1 METRLVD
8 LHRYKDCIEIRN
20 GDSRVVLEPN
30 CGGRILYYEYK
41 GVNSLYINPAED
53 GYLLESGKSPA
64 GPFSPCAGRCDI
76 GPEMTTPPH
85 ADLWLGNWIAVI
97 QDDQSVEMTSM
108 MDHETGIQLTRTV
121 SLEEHFAK
129 LKFTQSILNISE
141 TTKEYFHWSRTLCT
155 GGGIAIAPVNPESRF
170 PNGYITYGPGDVIN
184 YRPECEP
191 NLCIHDGVLQIF
203 GPASTKKIAMDLSQG
218 WLAYLTRDS
227 RLFVKKFPVYPSRV
241 YGELASNN
249 MSFWYNEEEMCEIE
263 PIGPL
268 EVIQPSYEASFTE
281 TWYLMEY
288 DYPGRTAVRSSD
300 IRKIIDILVM

>member
-1 METRLVD
+1 METRLID
-8 LHRYKDCIEIRN
+8 LHGYKDCIEICN

-41 GVNSLYINPAED
+41 GVNALYINPAED
-53 GYLLESGKSPA
+53 GYLLESGRSPYS
-64 GPFSPCAGRCDI
+64 PNSPCAGRCDI

-85 ADLWLGNWIAVI
+85 PDLWLGNWIALI

-141 TTKEYFHWSRTLCT
+141 TPKQYSHWSRTFCT

-191 NLCIHDGVLQIF
+191 DVCIHDGLLQIF
-203 GPASTKKIAMDLSQG
+203 GPASTKKFAMDLSEG
-218 WLAYLTRDS
+218 WMAYLTRDS
-227 RLFVKKFPVYPSRV
+227 RLFVKKFPVYPGRV

-249 MSFWYNEEEMCEIE
+249 MSFWYNEEEMCEVE
-263 PIGPL
+263 PLGPL

-281 TWYLMEY
+281 TWYNMEY
-288 DYPGRTAVRSSD
+288 DYPGRTAVKSSD

>member
-1 METRLVD
+1 METRLID
-8 LHRYKDCIEIRN
+8 LHGYKECIEICN

-41 GVNSLYINPAED
+41 GVNALYINPADD

-85 ADLWLGNWIAVI
+85 PDLWMGNWIAVI
-97 QDDQSVEMTSM
+97 QEDQSVEMTSM
-108 MDHETGIQLTRTV
+108 MDHETGVQLTRTV
-121 SLEEHFAK
+121 SLDEHFAK

-141 TTKEYFHWSRTLCT
+141 TPKQYFHWSRTLCT
-155 GGGIAIAPVNPESRF
+155 GGGIALAPVNLNSRF

-191 NLCIHDGVLQIF
+191 NVCILDGLLQIF
-203 GPASTKKIAMDLSQG
+203 GPSTTKKFAMDLSEG

-227 RLFVKKFPVYPSRV
+227 LLFVKKFPVYPGRV

-249 MSFWYNEEEMCEIE
+249 MSFWYNENEMCEVE
-263 PIGPL
+263 PMGPL
-268 EVIQPSYEASFTE
+268 EVIQSSYEASFTE

-288 DYPGRTAVRSSD
+288 DHPGKTAVKSSD

>member
-8 LHRYKDCIEIRN
+8 LHGYKDCIEIRN

-41 GVNSLYINPAED
+41 GVNALYINPADD

-64 GPFSPCAGRCDI
+64 GPLSPCAGRCDI
-76 GPEMTTPPH
+76 GPEMTIPPH
-85 ADLWLGNWIAVI
+85 PDLWLGNWIALI
-97 QDDQSVEMTSM
+97 QEDQSVEMTSM
-108 MDHETGIQLTRTV
+108 MDHKTGIQLTRTV

-129 LKFTQSILNISE
+129 LKFTQGILNISE
-141 TTKEYFHWSRTLCT
+141 SPKQYFHWSRTFCN
-155 GGGIAIAPVNPESRF
+155 GGGIAIAPVNPDSRF
-170 PNGYITYGPGDVIN
+170 PNGYITYGPGDIIN
-184 YRPECEP
+184 YRPDCEP
-191 NLCIHDGVLQIF
+191 NVCIHDGLLQIF
-203 GPASTKKIAMDLSQG
+203 GPSSTKKFAMDLSEG

-227 RLFVKKFPVYPSRV
+227 HLFVKKFPVYPGRV
-241 YGELASNN
+241 YGEIAANN
-249 MSFWYNEEEMCEIE
+249 MSFWYNDEETCEIE
-263 PIGPL
+263 PLGPL

-288 DYPGRTAVRSSD
+288 DYPGRTAVKSSD

>member
-8 LHRYKDCIEIRN
+8 LHGYKECIEIQN

-41 GVNSLYINPAED
+41 GVNALYIDPADD

-76 GPEMTTPPH
+76 GPEFTTPPH
-85 ADLWLGNWIAVI
+85 PDLWLGNWIALI
-97 QDDQSVEMTSM
+97 KDDQSVEMTSI

-121 SLEEHFAK
+121 SLDEHFAK

-141 TTKEYFHWSRTLCT
+141 TPKQYFHWSRTLCT
-155 GGGIAIAPVNPESRF
+155 GGGIAIAPVNPDSRY
-170 PNGYITYGPGDVIN
+170 PNSYISYGPGDIIN
-184 YRPECEP
+184 FRPECEP
-191 NLCIHDGVLQIF
+191 NVCVYDGLLQIY
-203 GPASTKKIAMDLSQG
+203 GPPSTNKYAMDLSEG
-218 WLAYLTRDS
+218 WLAYLTKDS
-227 RLFVKKFPVYPSRV
+227 LLFVKKFPVYPGRV

-249 MSFWYNEEEMCEIE
+249 MSFYYHGEDMCEIE
-263 PIGPL
+263 PMGPM
-268 EVIQPSYEASFTE
+268 ETIQPSYEASFTE

-288 DYPGRTAVRSSD
+288 DYPGQTAVKSSD

>member
-8 LHRYKDCIEIRN
+8 IHGYKDCIEIRN
-20 GDSRVVLEPN
+20 GDSRVVIEPN

-41 GVNSLYINPAED
+41 GVNALYINPADD
-53 GYLLESGKSPA
+53 GYLLEGGKSPA
-64 GPFSPCAGRCDI
+64 GPYSPCGGRCDV

-85 ADLWLGNWIAVI
+85 PDIWLGNWIAHI

-108 MDHETGIQLTRTV
+108 MDHETGIQLTRTI

-141 TTKEYFHWSRTLCT
+141 TPKHYSHWSRTLCT
-155 GGGIAIAPVNPESRF
+155 GGGIAIAPVNFQSRY
-170 PNGYITYGPGDVIN
+170 PNGYLTYGPGDVIN

-191 NLCIHDGVLQIF
+191 NVCIHEGLLQIF
-203 GPASTKKIAMDLSQG
+203 GPASTKKFALDLSEG

-227 RLFVKKFPVYPSRV
+227 RLFVKKFPVYPTRL
-241 YGELASNN
+241 YGELAANN
-249 MSFWYNEEEMCEIE
+249 MSFWYNEEEMCEVE
-263 PIGPL
+263 PIGPM
-268 EVIQPSYEASFTE
+268 EIIPPSYEASFTE

-288 DYPGRTAVRSSD
+288 DYPGQTAVKSSD

>member
-1 METRLVD
+1 
-8 LHRYKDCIEIRN
+8 
-20 GDSRVVLEPN
+20 
-30 CGGRILYYEYK
+30 
-41 GVNSLYINPAED
+41 
-53 GYLLESGKSPA
+53 
-64 GPFSPCAGRCDI
+64 
-76 GPEMTTPPH
+76 MTTPPH
-85 ADLWLGNWIAVI
+85 PDLWLGNWIALI

-141 TTKEYFHWSRTLCT
+141 TPKQYSHWSRTFCT

-191 NLCIHDGVLQIF
+191 DVCIHDGLLQIF
-203 GPASTKKIAMDLSQG
+203 GPPSTKKFAMDLSEG
-218 WLAYLTRDS
+218 WMAYLTRDS
-227 RLFVKKFPVYPSRV
+227 RLFVKKFPLYPGRV

-249 MSFWYNEEEMCEIE
+249 MSFWYNEEEMCEVE
-263 PIGPL
+263 PLGPL
-268 EVIQPSYEASFTE
+268 EVIQPSYDASFTE
-281 TWYLMEY
+281 TWYNMEY
-288 DYPGRTAVRSSD
+288 DYPGRTAVKSSD

>member
-1 METRLVD
+1 METRLVNI
-8 LHRYKDCIEIRN
+8 HGYKDCIEIRN

-41 GVNSLYINPAED
+41 GVNALYINPADD

-64 GPFSPCAGRCDI
+64 GPLSPCAGRCDI

-85 ADLWLGNWIAVI
+85 PDLWLGNWIALI
-97 QDDQSVEMTSM
+97 QEDQSVEMTSM

-141 TTKEYFHWSRTLCT
+141 SPKQYFHWSRTFCN

-170 PNGYITYGPGDVIN
+170 PNGYITYGPGDIIN
-184 YRPECEP
+184 YRPDCEP
-191 NLCIHDGVLQIF
+191 NVCIHDGLLQIF
-203 GPASTKKIAMDLSQG
+203 GPPSTKKIAMDLSEG

-227 RLFVKKFPVYPSRV
+227 HLFVKKFPVYPGRV
-241 YGELASNN
+241 YGEIAANN
-249 MSFWYNEEEMCEIE
+249 MSFWYNDEETCEIE
-263 PIGPL
+263 PLGPL

-288 DYPGRTAVRSSD
+288 DYPGRTAVKSSD